1 MEIERKW
8 MVKGWPGESSSLPL
22 VSEQLMRQG
31 YITVYPTVR
40 IREETEMGGET
51 EYILCF
57 KSRGTLAREEIEFPI
72 PEEKFREIEEKIIGL
87 PLIRKIRRTYL
98 LPDGLHLEVNIVDQ
112 GEPGEFMYAEIE
124 YPDEA
129 AAESWT
135 PPDPDLARYLGSEVT
150 MIPGSSMG
158 AYWIR
163 TRLQGKQS

>member
-8 MVKGWPGESSSLPL
+8 LVGGWPQADYPVLFE
-22 VSEQLMRQG
+22 EKMRQG
-31 YITVYPTVR
+31 YVSVEPTVR
-40 IREETEMGGET
+40 IREEERAGSVQ
-51 EYILCF
+51 YILCF

-129 AAESWT
+129 AAKSWT